1 MIEQIYT
8 YFSIPTI
15 YMWLNIGVLPFW
27 FMLFFFTNSK
37 ICRVFVTSVFPIF
50 IFASINLYLIYEIYK
65 TGFNFL
71 NIFNLYLG
79 FDELTD
85 LFSEKNYII
94 LFWIHF
100 LSINL
105 FCGCWIVRDHIKF
118 SMPKLLA
125 FFPLILT
132 YFIGPLGL
140 FIFSGIVLCRL
151 IIFLLSSG
159 GASGFLY
166 INIIS
171 PSISEEDR
179 QILANLV
186 VLLKV
191 YKPCTQFD
199 IIWDTPDWY
208 YMSHQARRK
217 KLS

>member
-27 FMLFFFTNSK
+27 FMLIFFTNSK
-37 ICRVFVTSVFPIF
+37 ICRVFVTSIFPIF

-79 FDELTD
+79 FDELVD

-105 FCGCWIVRDHIKF
+105 FCGCWIVRDHIKI
-118 SMPKLLA
+118 SMPKLLI

-140 FIFSGIVLCRL
+140 FIYWIIRIFFSKKIN
-151 IIFLLSSG
+151 
-159 GASGFLY
+159 LY
-166 INIIS
+166 
-171 PSISEEDR
+171 D
-179 QILANLV
+179 
-186 VLLKV
+186 
-191 YKPCTQFD
+191 
-199 IIWDTPDWY
+199 
-208 YMSHQARRK
+208 
-217 KLS
+217 